1 MTTSDLN
8 LTATPA
14 AGELIKDTTTEAF
27 MKDVVDMSMQVPVI
41 LDLWA
46 PWCEPCKTLGPL
58 LEKHVLAA
66 NGAVR
71 MVKMDIEAHPE
82 IAQQLRVQS
91 IPAVFAF
98 KDGQPVDAFSGVVP
112 ESQIKEFIEKIA
124 GPVGPSPIE
133 QAHEAATQAR
143 EAGDISTAT
152 EIYAQIIEHE
162 PTNILALTGLAH
174 CYVSAGELDRAR
186 EALELIPSASQN
198 VPEVLTAH
206 AALQIAEK
214 SGAVNL
220 DTSALE
226 ARIEANPKD
235 HEARFDLALAFNSAG
250 AREEAVDA
258 LLQSIEIDR
267 KWNDEAARKQ
277 LVEFFNAYGPMEDV
291 SQAGRRRLSSI
302 LFS

>member
-8 LTATPA
+8 LTATPT

-46 PWCEPCKTLGPL
+46 PWCEPCKTLGPI

-98 KDGQPVDAFSGVVP
+98 KDGQPIDAFSGVVP
-112 ESQIKEFIEKIA
+112 ESQIKQFIEKIA

-133 QAHEAATQAR
+133 QAHDVAAQAI

-162 PTNILALTGLAH
+162 PDNILALAGLAQ
-174 CYVSAGELDRAR
+174 CYVTGQELDRAR
-186 EALELIPSASQN
+186 EALELIPTASQN
-198 VPEVLTAH
+198 VPEVLAAH

-214 SGAVNL
+214 SGAVTL

-235 HEARFDLALAFNSAG
+235 HEARFELALAFNSAG
-250 AREEAVDA
+250 AREDAIDA
-258 LLQSIEIDR
+258 LLQSIEMDR

-277 LVEFFNAYGPMEDV
+277 LVEFFNAYGPMEEV

>member
-1 MTTSDLN
+1 MTNSDLN

-14 AGELIKDTTTEAF
+14 AGELIKDTTTETF
-27 MKDVVDMSMQVPVI
+27 MKDVVDVSMQVPVI

-98 KDGQPVDAFSGVVP
+98 KDGQPVDAFTGVVP
-112 ESQIKEFIEKIA
+112 ESQIKQFIEKIA
-124 GPVGPSPIE
+124 GPVGPSPID
-133 QAHEAATQAR
+133 QAHEAATQAM
-143 EAGDISTAT
+143 EAGDTSTAAQ
-152 EIYAQIIEHE
+152 IYAQIIEHE
-162 PTNILALTGLAH
+162 PGNVLALAGLAQ
-174 CYVSAGELDRAR
+174 CYVTGAELGRAR
-186 EALELIPSASQN
+186 EALELIPTASQN
-198 VPEVLTAH
+198 VPEVLAAH

-214 SGAVNL
+214 SGTVTL

-226 ARIEANPKD
+226 ARIEVDPKD
-235 HEARFDLALAFNSAG
+235 HEARFELALAFNSAG
-250 AREEAVDA
+250 AREEAIDA

-267 KWNDEAARKQ
+267 TWNDEAARKQ
-277 LVEFFNAYGPMEDV
+277 LVEFFNAYGPMEEV
-291 SQAGRRRLSSI
+291 SQSGRRRLSSI

>member
-14 AGELIKDTTTEAF
+14 AGELIKDTTTETF
-27 MKDVVDMSMQVPVI
+27 MADVVDVSMHVPVI

-71 MVKMDIEAHPE
+71 MVKMDIEAYPE

-98 KDGQPVDAFSGVVP
+98 KDGQPVDAFSGAVP
-112 ESQIKEFIEKIA
+112 ESQIKQFIEKVA
-124 GPVGPSPIE
+124 GPVGPSPID
-133 QAHEAATQAR
+133 QALEAAAQAMD
-143 EAGDISTAT
+143 AGDTSTAAQ
-152 EIYAQIIEHE
+152 IYAQVIEHE
-162 PTNILALTGLAH
+162 PTNVLALAGLAQ
-174 CYVSAGELDRAR
+174 CYVTAGELERAK
-186 EALELIPSASQN
+186 EALGLVPPAAQN
-198 VPEVLTAH
+198 VPEVLAAH

-214 SGAVNL
+214 SGTVSL
-220 DTSALE
+220 DTTALE
-226 ARIEANPKD
+226 ARIAADPKD
-235 HEARFDLALAFNSAG
+235 HEARFELALAFNSAG
-250 AREEAVDA
+250 ARAEAIDA

-291 SQAGRRRLSSI
+291 SQEGRRRLSSI

>member
-8 LTATPA
+8 LTATPT

-46 PWCEPCKTLGPL
+46 PWCEPCKTLGPI

-112 ESQIKEFIEKIA
+112 ESQIKQFIEKIA
-124 GPVGPSPIE
+124 GPVSPSPIE
-133 QAHEAATQAR
+133 QAHDVASQAI

-162 PTNILALTGLAH
+162 PDNILALAGLAQ
-174 CYVSAGELDRAR
+174 CYVTGGELDRAR
-186 EALELIPSASQN
+186 EALELIPTASEN
-198 VPEVLTAH
+198 VPEVMAAH

-214 SGAVNL
+214 SGAVSL

-235 HEARFDLALAFNSAG
+235 HEARFDLALAFNSSG
-250 AREEAVDA
+250 AREEAIDA

-277 LVEFFNAYGPMEDV
+277 LVEFFNAYGPMEEV

>member
-14 AGELIKDTTTEAF
+14 AGELIKDTTTETF
-27 MKDVVDMSMQVPVI
+27 MADVVDVSMHVPVI

-71 MVKMDIEAHPE
+71 MVKMDIEAYPE

-98 KDGQPVDAFSGVVP
+98 KDGQPVDAFSGAVP
-112 ESQIKEFIEKIA
+112 ESQIKQFIEKVA
-124 GPVGPSPIE
+124 GPVGPSPID
-133 QAHEAATQAR
+133 QALEAAAQAMD
-143 EAGDISTAT
+143 AGDTSTAAQ
-152 EIYAQIIEHE
+152 IYAQVIEHE
-162 PTNILALTGLAH
+162 PTNVLALAGLAQ
-174 CYVSAGELDRAR
+174 CYVTAGELERAK
-186 EALELIPSASQN
+186 EALGLVPPAAQN
-198 VPEVLTAH
+198 VPEVLAAH

-214 SGAVNL
+214 SGTVSL
-220 DTSALE
+220 DTTALE
-226 ARIEANPKD
+226 ARIAADPKD
-235 HEARFDLALAFNSAG
+235 HEARFELALAFNNAG
-250 AREEAVDA
+250 ARAEAIDA

-291 SQAGRRRLSSI
+291 SQEGRRRLSSI

>member
-8 LTATPA
+8 LTATPT

-46 PWCEPCKTLGPL
+46 PWCEPCKTLGPI

-112 ESQIKEFIEKIA
+112 ESQIKQFIEKIA

-133 QAHEAATQAR
+133 QAHDVASQAI

-162 PTNILALTGLAH
+162 PDNILALAGLAQ
-174 CYVSAGELDRAR
+174 CYVTGGELDRAR
-186 EALELIPSASQN
+186 EALELIPTASEN
-198 VPEVLTAH
+198 VPEVMAAH

-214 SGAVNL
+214 SGAVSL

-235 HEARFDLALAFNSAG
+235 HEARFDLALAFNSSG
-250 AREEAVDA
+250 AREEAIDA

-277 LVEFFNAYGPMEDV
+277 LVEFFNAYGPMEEV

>member
-8 LTATPA
+8 LTATPT

-46 PWCEPCKTLGPL
+46 PWCEPCKTLGPI

-112 ESQIKEFIEKIA
+112 ESQIKQFIEKIA

-133 QAHEAATQAR
+133 QAHEAATQAM
-143 EAGDISTAT
+143 EAGDISAAA

-162 PTNILALTGLAH
+162 PANILALAGLAQ
-174 CYVSAGELDRAR
+174 CYVAAGELDRAR
-186 EALELIPSASQN
+186 ETLELIPSASQN
-198 VPEVLTAH
+198 VPEVLAAH

-214 SGAVNL
+214 SGAVSL

-226 ARIEANPKD
+226 ARIEADPKD
-235 HEARFDLALAFNSAG
+235 HEARFELALAFNSAG
-250 AREEAVDA
+250 AREEAIDA

-277 LVEFFNAYGPMEDV
+277 LVEFFNAYGAMEDV

>member
-8 LTATPA
+8 LTPTST
-14 AGELIKDTTTEAF
+14 AGELIKDTTTETF
-27 MKDVVDMSMQVPVI
+27 MQDVVEVSKKVPVI

-71 MVKMDIEAHPE
+71 MVKMDIEAYPE

-98 KDGQPVDAFSGVVP
+98 KNGQPIDSFSGVVP
-112 ESQIKEFIEKIA
+112 ESQIKQFIEKIA
-124 GPVGPSPIE
+124 GPIGPNPIE
-133 QAHEAATQAR
+133 QAHEAAIQAM
-143 EAGDISTAT
+143 ETGDTSTAT
-152 EIYAQIIEHE
+152 QIYAQIIEHE
-162 PTNILALTGLAH
+162 PTNVLALAGLAQ
-174 CYVSAGELDRAR
+174 CYVIAGELERAR
-186 EALELIPSASQN
+186 EALELIPTASHN
-198 VPEVLTAH
+198 VPEVMTAH

-214 SGAVNL
+214 SGTISL

-250 AREEAVDA
+250 AREEAIDA

-267 KWNDEAARKQ
+267 TWNDEAARKQ

-291 SQAGRRRLSSI
+291 SQQGRRRLSSI

>member
-14 AGELIKDTTTEAF
+14 AGELIKDTSTETF
-27 MKDVVDMSMQVPVI
+27 MADVVDVSMHVPVI

-71 MVKMDIEAHPE
+71 MVKMDIEAYPE

-98 KDGQPVDAFSGVVP
+98 KDGQPIDAFSGAVP
-112 ESQIKEFIEKIA
+112 ESQIKQFIEKVA
-124 GPVGPSPIE
+124 GPVGPSPID
-133 QAHEAATQAR
+133 QALEAAAQAM
-143 EAGDISTAT
+143 EAGDTSTAAQ
-152 EIYAQIIEHE
+152 IYAQVIEHE
-162 PTNILALTGLAH
+162 PTNVLALAGLAQ
-174 CYVSAGELDRAR
+174 CYVTAGELERAK
-186 EALELIPSASQN
+186 EALGLVPPAAQN
-198 VPEVLTAH
+198 VPEVLAAH

-214 SGAVNL
+214 SGTVSL
-220 DTSALE
+220 DTTALE
-226 ARIEANPKD
+226 ARIAADPKD
-235 HEARFDLALAFNSAG
+235 HEARFELALAFNSAG
-250 AREEAVDA
+250 ARAEAIDA

-291 SQAGRRRLSSI
+291 SQEGRRRLSSI